1 MTSSSSA
8 PTVERNFLRQ
18 PAALTAILL
27 TIFAVGSH
35 LYFQLHAGGLWRDEV
50 NLLNLSAHSSLSDLA
65 KDSFPVLMPVLVKF
79 WTALGLGRDDGL
91 LRLLGLT
98 IGLGGVGGLWLAARQ
113 AGRSVPLVSLV
124 LFGLN
129 STVITFGDSLRAY
142 GLGGLMIIYTVAAVW
157 FFLKK
162 PDWWRAGLLTL
173 AAVLSVQTLFH
184 NAVLIGAIC
193 AGGVL
198 VGLRRKNWLVTG
210 QIIFA
215 GTVAAISLLPYAA
228 NIFAAQKSSVVLRT
242 GFSWG
247 RFWDDVMID
256 FGFPHQPYLYVW
268 VFLALFVVGLGI
280 KSWFVKPALV
290 AAPESTLSVIEMRL
304 FAGATLLLATIGFLL
319 FLWFTAMPGQPWYF
333 LPLMALAAVCLDT
346 ALSTLPK
353 LARQGILAGAIITA
367 LLALPV
373 AKRDLNYRFT
383 NLDAW
388 AQALQATA
396 KPEDFIVIV
405 PWFCGITL
413 DHYFKGSTPW
423 NTIPPMTDHT
433 THRYDLVR
441 EQLQRTNVMQ
451 PVLAKLR
458 ATLQAGH
465 RVWLLAPRG
474 ALQIPVSGNPPPAD
488 LPLAPLP
495 KTGWADE
502 PYAVVWAGQ
511 AMQCLSTYSCEFRLV
526 SNPDASPQIAENL
539 ELFLAEGC
547 LPLTGGT
554 NSHAQ

>member
-1 MTSSSSA
+1 MTSSSPA

-18 PAALTAILL
+18 PAALAAIFL
-27 TIFAVGSH
+27 TVLAVGFH

-50 NLLNLSAHSSLSDLA
+50 NLLNLSAHSSLNDLA
-65 KDSFPVLMPVLVKF
+65 KDSFPVLMPLLVKF
-79 WTALGLGRDDGL
+79 WTAIGLGREDSL
-91 LRLLGLT
+91 LRLLGLC
-98 IGLGGVGGLWLAARQ
+98 IGLGGLGGLWLAARQ

-142 GLGGLMIIYTVAAVW
+142 GLGSLMIIYTVAAVW

-162 PDWWRAGLLTL
+162 PDWSRTVLLAL
-173 AAVLSVQTLFH
+173 ATTLSVQALFH
-184 NAVLIGAIC
+184 NAVLVGAIC
-193 AGGVL
+193 LGAMTICWRRNDWLAGGKVL
-198 VGLRRKNWLVTG
+198 L
-210 QIIFA
+210 A
-215 GTVAAISLLPYAA
+215 GAIAAISLLPYAA

-268 VFLALFVVGLGI
+268 AFLALFVVGLGI

-290 AAPESTLSVIEMRL
+290 AAPETILSVTEMQL
-304 FAGATLLLATIGFLL
+304 FAGATLLLAASGFLL
-319 FLWFTAMPGQPWYF
+319 FLWFTAMLGQPWYF

-353 LARQGILAGAIITA
+353 LARHGILAGVIITA

-383 NLDAW
+383 NLDNW
-388 AQALQATA
+388 AQALKATA

-423 NTIPPMTDHT
+423 STIPPITDHT

-451 PVLAKLR
+451 PVLTKMR
-458 ATLQAGH
+458 ATLLAAH

-474 ALQIPVSGNPPPAD
+474 ALQIPARGNQPPTD
-488 LPLAPLP
+488 LPPAPLP
-495 KTGWADE
+495 TTGWADE

-526 SNPDASPQIAENL
+526 NNPDANPQIAENL

-547 LPLTGGT
+547 LPVTSGT
-554 NSHAQ
+554 NTHAQ